1 MLKPWQSR
9 LVAAAREFEAGFEDR
24 ALEHLRTFHSL
35 IAELAPGE
43 QMDALGTAA
52 NYLEEKGPVAEAIA
66 AYRELLALAAAH
78 HPTDVRTARDWVRL
92 AGLYGKIAE
101 TELENDALEKAAV
114 VYAALDPPDRARLE
128 PDETATVDS
137 SLNRSRAARRSRRG
151 LREPLDTRSAVLGR
165 IAAILRG
172 DFQHLLD
179 YPETLVQQVH
189 NGLAPFRDSRPVEPL
204 LTRLGAFL
212 DAQDRAW
219 CEICGVLG
227 PGRDGWLQRQLSTT
241 TQFPADVQQLLAL
254 PDGRLLAFADDGLG
268 WLARPGEPPS
278 PMAVSRPPRKGRQ
291 AVATVGWRMAW
302 IDERENLF
310 FFQVD
315 GSVLRSEGGAAR
327 PRARLVAP
335 HDAGFIAVFADGRV
349 VRFDARGEPTATV
362 TAPAIEGATQLLP
375 WRDGTR
381 AAVVV
386 PGAAQPGEQG
396 TPPDSLRIVTF
407 EPADAGQ
414 PATLPPQVRSIEH
427 SWNAGELLVGS
438 IDGLRCWRIAD
449 ALPKGS
455 GGSTDNIVRSNAGAF
470 TAMHQGSIWVI
481 HHEAGLQAMLPTPAD
496 ALVAERL
503 VFEDRDGE
511 TALHVLTGAV
521 VDTWNMQRVFWRPSV
536 IVGWIEQASF
546 SPDGNELIALSPV
559 GTRFLWETERGTL
572 LEQEPFDRTEH
583 MIAWAASGEIGATCH
598 DGMVEIAGWRP
609 AARSVLQRPRA
620 DRPRMGPRRPP
631 ARVGGRLRQDG
642 ALGGANRRGIP
653 ALDARGSRAPPAL
666 ALALSRRS
674 VARLRAPLSHA
685 EHPGSRHLGEN
696 GRVGQAAQGSRRARA
711 RAVVRP
717 RRSRQLRAAHRP
729 RRHARVP
736 RARAV
741 RLESRSAPGGRYRV
755 RDASRGAVGRRRC
768 ALPDFGSR
776 RGRLRPRRPAPPLR
790 LRKDGRRRAHRV
802 RRSRQASRKDRVMG
816 LKDYFKRTMEK
827 PAPQPQV
834 SGDYWK
840 DLEGLCRAH
849 VPKTIEFF
857 RAHGAERKL
866 EWAEPRYA
874 ELIRPEALARVI
886 AAARAQLLAV
896 TSGKPGPPA
905 PVGTAGE
912 WFVCLTVFPSAADA
926 DFLRACP
933 AASRRSSRRVA
944 GAFTWWTAGRT
955 CTTPSGSSWS
965 TLPGTAARC
974 TCSRSGA
981 RASCWSGSRRCTTT

>member
-1 MLKPWQSR
+1 MSCSR
-9 LVAAAREFEAGFEDR
+9 SPRRTIRPTCGRR
-24 ALEHLRTFHSL
+24 A
-35 IAELAPGE
+35 
-43 QMDALGTAA
+43 
-52 NYLEEKGPVAEAIA
+52 
-66 AYRELLALAAAH
+66 
-78 HPTDVRTARDWVRL
+78 DWVRL

-128 PDETATVDS
+128 PDETAAVES

-241 TQFPADVQQLLAL
+241 TQFPADVRQLSAL
-254 PDGRLLAFADDGLG
+254 PDGRLLAFADDSLG
-268 WLARPGEPPS
+268 WLARPGETPS
-278 PMAVSRPPRKGRQ
+278 PMAVLRPPRKGRQ

-302 IDERENLF
+302 IDEREDLF

-362 TAPAIEGATQLLP
+362 TAPAIERATQLLP

-381 AAVVV
+381 AAVVM
-386 PGAAQPGEQG
+386 PGAARPGAQG
-396 TPPDSLRIVTF
+396 APPDSLRIVTF

-470 TAMHQGSIWVI
+470 TAMHQGSIRVI

-511 TALHVLTGAV
+511 SALHVLTGAV
-521 VDTWNMQRVFWRPSV
+521 VDTWDMRRVFWRPSV

-572 LEQEPFDRTEH
+572 LEQEPFDPTEH
-583 MIAWAASGEIGATCH
+583 MIAWAASGDIGATCH
-598 DGMVEIAGWRP
+598 DGMVEIVDGAQRHVAFFNDRAPTALAWDHAGRRLAWTGVYDKMVRWAERTSEGFRHSTLEDP
-609 AARSVLQRPRA
+609 ERHPRSPALSPDGRWLAYVRHYLMPNIPEAGISVRMGVSGRRLRGPAGRALAQSFALVDLDSSERRIVRVDTPGFLERAWFVSNCDLLLADDAGCVTLVEVPSGAVAARFRVSDPV
-620 DRPRMGPRRPP
+620 
-631 ARVGGRLRQDG
+631 VGGCVLGDRLRLCD
-642 ALGGANRRGIP
+642 
-653 ALDARGSRAPPAL
+653 S
-666 ALALSRRS
+666 
-674 VARLRAPLSHA
+674 
-685 EHPGSRHLGEN
+685 
-696 GRVGQAAQGSRRARA
+696 GRT
-711 RAVVRP
+711 AVVGP
-717 RRSRQLRAAHRP
+717 IVYDV
-729 RRHARVP
+729 RVK
-736 RARAV
+736 
-741 RLESRSAPGGRYRV
+741 L
-755 RDASRGAVGRRRC
+755 
-768 ALPDFGSR
+768 
-776 RGRLRPRRPAPPLR
+776 RGR
-790 LRKDGRRRAHRV
+790 
-802 RRSRQASRKDRVMG
+802 
-816 LKDYFKRTMEK
+816 T
-827 PAPQPQV
+827 V
-834 SGDYWK
+834 SW
-840 DLEGLCRAH
+840 
-849 VPKTIEFF
+849 V
-857 RAHGAERKL
+857 
-866 EWAEPRYA
+866 
-874 ELIRPEALARVI
+874 
-886 AAARAQLLAV
+886 
-896 TSGKPGPPA
+896 
-905 PVGTAGE
+905 
-912 WFVCLTVFPSAADA
+912 
-926 DFLRACP
+926 
-933 AASRRSSRRVA
+933 
-944 GAFTWWTAGRT
+944 
-955 CTTPSGSSWS
+955 
-965 TLPGTAARC
+965 
-974 TCSRSGA
+974 
-981 RASCWSGSRRCTTT
+981 